1 MAWYL
6 RSRPIFAE
14 PPADSPSTT
23 NNSQREGSRAGQAAR
38 VHGRFAAGQLTG
50 FARSFTRTR
59 GFNALA
65 DNAAGHRGMLIE
77 PIAQAL
83 VDQLL
88 DIALDIAVELAF
100 SLPFKLRLRQAH
112 ADDRHEPF
120 ANVVT
125 ADADFVLLLFQ
136 HAGGRREIVD
146 GARQGGAEAGEM
158 RAAVDGVDRIRK

>member
-50 FARSFTRTR
+50 FARSFSRTR

-88 DIALDIAVELAF
+88 NVALDVAIELALG
-100 SLPFKLRLRQAH
+100 LPFKLRLRQAH
-112 ADDRHEPF
+112 ADDCYEAF
-120 ANVVT
+120 ADIVA
-125 ADADFVLLLFQ
+125 ADAHFVLLLL
-136 HAGGRREIVD
+136 E
-146 GARQGGAEAGEM
+146 
-158 RAAVDGVDRIRK
+158 